1 MTIAGES
8 DRETN
13 EATRQFSFYPVTTG
27 LSTDCDKFIIF
38 TYIKLSVQPYIWR
51 IWKTCIKYNY
61 CCCYKKKN
69 TKVNNEYLYT
79 IPWFIH
85 NCIHRSF

>member
-13 EATRQFSFYPVTTG
+13 EATRQFSFYPATTG
-27 LSTDCDKFIIF
+27 LSTDCDILILSCQCSHIFGEFGRPALSII
-38 TYIKLSVQPYIWR
+38 IVVI
-51 IWKTCIKYNY
+51 
-61 CCCYKKKN
+61 YKKKN

>member
-13 EATRQFSFYPVTTG
+13 EATRQFSFYPATTG

-38 TYIKLSVQPYIWR
+38 TYIKLSVLPYIWR

-61 CCCYKKKN
+61 CC
-69 TKVNNEYLYT
+69 YL
-79 IPWFIH
+79 
-85 NCIHRSF
+85 

>member
-1 MTIAGES
+1 MTVAGES

-13 EATRQFSFYPVTTG
+13 EATRQFSFYPATTG

-51 IWKTCIKYNY
+51 IW
-61 CCCYKKKN
+61 
-69 TKVNNEYLYT
+69 
-79 IPWFIH
+79 
-85 NCIHRSF
+85 